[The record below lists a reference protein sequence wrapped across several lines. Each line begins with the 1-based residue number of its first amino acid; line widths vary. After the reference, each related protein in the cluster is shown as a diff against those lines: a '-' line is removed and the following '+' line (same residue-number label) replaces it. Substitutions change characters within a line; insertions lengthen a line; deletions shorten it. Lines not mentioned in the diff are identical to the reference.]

1 MTIGYPRLRD
11 SVVLAALV
19 MVVLTAAHPA
29 LAQRFATESRTIVV
43 GAMEREYRL
52 HVPATLPA
60 SPAPLVFVFHG
71 GNGQSLGTIRL
82 TGFSEV
88 ADKERFIVVYPQGIE
103 RNWNDGRVTQ
113 FSQAHR
119 DNIDDLA
126 FFDSLLARIS
136 REHRIDANRVYATGI
151 SNGAIFSHYVAA
163 NRSEKIA
170 AIAPVVGG
178 IAAPFNER
186 FKPTSPVS
194 VLIIQGTEDLLIP
207 FNGGKV
213 AGAMVAG
220 GGRQD
225 RGSIIAT
232 AESIRLW
239 RRANGCDAEPTTKP
253 LTDRDPNDGCRTE
266 EQRWSGG
273 RGKSEVVLWR
283 VQGGGHT
290 WPSGPQ
296 YLPERV
302 IGRVTRDFGSAEIW
316 EFFRTHPKLGPRS
329 D

>member
-1 MTIGYPRLRD
+1 MTIGCPRLRD
-11 SVVLAALV
+11 IFVLAALA
-19 MVVLTAAHPA
+19 MLAFPAARPA
-29 LAQRFATESRTIVV
+29 RAQRFAAESRTIVV
-43 GAMEREYRL
+43 GAVEREYRL

-60 SPAPLVFVFHG
+60 SPVPLVFVFHG
-71 GNGQSLGTIRL
+71 GNGQSLGTSRL

-88 ADKERFIVVYPQGIE
+88 ADKERFIVVYPQGIG

-126 FFDSLLARIS
+126 FFDSLLASIS
-136 REHRIDANRVYATGI
+136 RQHRIDANRIYATGI
-151 SNGAIFSHYVAA
+151 SNGAIFAHYLAA
-163 NRSEKIA
+163 NRAEKLA

-178 IAAPFNER
+178 IAVPFNER

-194 VLIIQGTEDLLIP
+194 VLVVQGTDDRLIP

-213 AGAMVAG
+213 AGG
-220 GGRQD
+220 DRQD
-225 RGSIIAT
+225 RGSIIGT
-232 AESIRLW
+232 NDSIRLW
-239 RRANGCDAEPTTKP
+239 IRANGCNNAPTTK
-253 LTDRDPNDGCRTE
+253 LLADRDPNDGCRTE
-266 EQRWSGG
+266 EQRWDGG
-273 RGKSEVVLWR
+273 RGQTEVVLWR

-316 EFFRTHPKLGPRS
+316 QFFQSHPKR
-329 D
+329 